1 MIRPVFVLASLL
13 CGAPISLAQG
23 PAESLPA
30 AADRI
35 ASTWVA
41 KRGGVGLCVCIAKD
55 DQILVSR
62 GYGVADAEW
71 RIPVG
76 EDTVFRVCSVSKQF
90 EAATILRLAEQ
101 HKLALDDDFRKY
113 VPEFPEKPHVITLR
127 HLLSQTSGLASYTDA
142 PRFDDDPDGFGGI
155 DHTRTLSHEEALAPI
170 KDKPLA
176 FEPGAAFQYSNTNSY
191 LVGMV
196 VEHAAGKPYA
206 LVFREELAA
215 PLGLQHTAYDE
226 GKELLQGRA
235 KGYQFIAGR
244 LVHEPGP
251 LWTNASAGGAIVS
264 TAKELVQ
271 WNQALVAG
279 RVISKDSYTLLTTPQ
294 KLANG
299 KAAPYAL
306 NWWIDDLSGHR
317 RFWHSGHGAGFNALL
332 AYFPDDHLTIA
343 VLSNS
348 TAIEAPDVA
357 RELARAALDI
367 SVPPPA
373 EKPMSQEAL
382 RPFTGTYVLGDGP
395 GAPRVVV
402 TIQDGHLVGD
412 DGTHPPVQLICTG
425 PMTFVFATD
434 PTIRSTFAG
443 PASSP
448 PTGFLLNDNGRT
460 SRGSRREG
468 AAQWGPSSRAA
479 RARSARSCPATS
491 TRAGMRSRSFR
502 ARRPSDHGAYSR
514 GTHAR
519 TAPGRKR

>member
-1 MIRPVFVLASLL
+1 MNKPLLALACLLVTAPRAFAQPQPVA
-13 CGAPISLAQG
+13 GPIAT
-23 PAESLPA
+23 

-35 ASTWVA
+35 APEWIA
-41 KRGGVGLCVCIAKD
+41 KRGGVGLSVCIAKD

-71 RIPVG
+71 GNPVG
-76 EDTVFRVCSVSKQF
+76 EDTIFRVCSVSKQF
-90 EAATILRLAEQ
+90 EAAAILRLAEQ
-101 HKLALDDDFRKY
+101 HKLSLDDDFRKY
-113 VPEFPEKPHVITLR
+113 IPEFPEKPHVITLR
-127 HLLSQTSGLASYTDA
+127 HLLSQTSGLPSYTDA
-142 PRFDDDPDGFGGI
+142 PGFDDGPDGFGGV
-155 DHTRTLSHEEALAPI
+155 DHARTLSREEALAPV

-196 VEHAAGKPYA
+196 VEHATGKPYA
-206 LVFREELAA
+206 QVFHDELAA
-215 PLGLQHTAYDE
+215 PLGLRHTAYDE

-271 WNQALVAG
+271 WNQALVSG

-299 KAAPYAL
+299 KSAPYAL
-306 NWWIDDLSGHR
+306 NWWIDDFSGHR
-317 RFWHSGHGAGFNALL
+317 RFWHSGHGAGFNAML

-357 RELARAALDI
+357 RDLARAALDI
-367 SVPPPA
+367 SIPA
-373 EKPMSQEAL
+373 PVEKTMPEEAL
-382 RPFTGTYVLGDGP
+382 RAFTGTYMLGDGP
-395 GAPRVVV
+395 AAPRVVV
-402 TIQDGHLVGD
+402 TLQDGHLVGD
-412 DGTHPPVQLICTG
+412 DGTHPPVRLICTG

-434 PTIRSTFAG
+434 PTVRSTFSGAPG
-443 PASSP
+443 SP
-448 PTGFLLNDNGRT
+448 PVGFVLNDNGRASKWT
-460 SRGSRREG
+460 RREAG
-468 AAQWGPSSRAA
+468 GP
-479 RARSARSCPATS
+479 
-491 TRAGMRSRSFR
+491 
-502 ARRPSDHGAYSR
+502 
-514 GTHAR
+514 
-519 TAPGRKR
+519 